1 MKEDAARPQINAS
14 KLVVGGGIVGAIFAA
29 GSMSI
34 FLIGVPI
41 LRIMFPAAIVLGG
54 AVALILHFKRH
65 ETPGAPWIIS
75 ATEKKAEA
83 PCRGEDT
90 GETERSAKGF
100 RQITATDI
108 SPCSLRVGRTVISTS

>member
-14 KLVVGGGIVGAIFAA
+14 KLIVGGGIVGAVFAA

-34 FLIGVPI
+34 FLIGIPI
-41 LRIMFPAAIVLGG
+41 LRVMFPAAIVLGG

-65 ETPGAPWIIS
+65 EIPGAPWIIA

-83 PCRGEDT
+83 PSRRNT
-90 GETERSAKGF
+90 

-108 SPCSLRVGRTVISTS
+108 SPRSLRVGRTVILTS

>member
-14 KLVVGGGIVGAIFAA
+14 KLVVGGGIVGAVFAA

-34 FLIGVPI
+34 FLIGIPI
-41 LRIMFPAAIVLGG
+41 LRVMFPAAIILGV
-54 AVALILHFKRH
+54 AVALIFHFKRH
-65 ETPGAPWIIS
+65 ETPGAPWIIA

-83 PCRGEDT
+83 PSRREHT
-90 GETERSAKGF
+90 GDLF

-108 SPCSLRVGRTVISTS
+108 CPRSLRVGRTVILTS